1 MLDQLQAL
9 IANTV
14 QSVEEAE
21 AFTRQ
26 LAQTD
31 WTAFGIPRSRSS
43 LCNTYMCTGE
53 LLQDVK
59 LPCLPLPYSHLQS
72 RPVVYS

>member
-21 AFTRQ
+21 A
-26 LAQTD
+26 
-31 WTAFGIPRSRSS
+31 II
-43 LCNTYMCTGE
+43 C
-53 LLQDVK
+53 QDN
-59 LPCLPLPYSHLQS
+59 
-72 RPVVYS
+72 RPHCQD